1 MTNGIPTARSVSFI
15 DADLQPPPSG
25 AQKLILL
32 SRYGVTTIGTF
43 QEDFHVAW
51 APLPKI
57 PASVKAKMNQ
67 KG

>member
-1 MTNGIPTARSVSFI
+1 MTHGIPTARSVSFI
-15 DADLQPPPSG
+15 DAEVQSPPSG

-32 SRYGVTTIGTF
+32 SQYGVTTIGTF
-43 QEDFHVAW
+43 QAGFHVAW

>member
-1 MTNGIPTARSVSFI
+1 MTHGIPTARSVSFI
-15 DADLQPPPSG
+15 DAEVQPPPSG

-32 SRYGVTTIGTF
+32 SQYGVTTIGTF
-43 QEDFHVAW
+43 QAGFHVAW

-57 PASVKAKMNQ
+57 PASVKAKMNT